1 MLLNSIEKI
10 YYFFLCEKKKTW
22 IVLSIICQKK
32 GFLVAKIRYFTAKH
46 IYEILEIFP
55 GKKNK

>member
-1 MLLNSIEKI
+1 MDSIV
-10 YYFFLCEKKKTW
+10 YHLP
-22 IVLSIICQKK
+22 KK